1 MPLLLCQ
8 KDSYQRSVMA
18 NVVSCAPADGGYAVV
33 LDGTVFYP
41 EGGGQPSDHGTIAGF
56 PVNAVSRGRDG
67 EVVHVIDNAVVGHVE
82 VAIDWARRF
91 DHMQQHTAQHI
102 LTAVAQD
109 RFGLATTAFHLGP
122 DRCDIEVDAAAVPAA
137 KLSEIEAEVNTVIR
151 ADLPVTATEVPPE
164 ALGPMKVRMR
174 GLPEGLA
181 GPLRVVEIVGV
192 DKNTCGGTH
201 VRRTAEVQA
210 LKITGTEPM
219 RGGTR
224 VFFLAG
230 GRVLEQMHRLLE
242 RERALT
248 KALQC
253 APAEHEALA
262 VKLAAE
268 SKRAAKERRA
278 LLLELAGHLGA
289 TLTGNGPVAH
299 LHRPDGDAEFARA
312 VATAAAARRPD
323 LLVLVTIGG
332 EAGEGAFCLAGP
344 EPKVTAAGPKVAE
357 ALGGRGG
364 GAKGVFQGKA
374 AKMEERAKA
383 LEIISATLS

>member
-8 KDSYQRSVMA
+8 KDSYQRSVSA
-18 NVVSCAPADGGYAVV
+18 NVVSCTAVDGGCAVV
-33 LDGTVFYP
+33 LDETVFYP

-56 PVNAVSRGRDG
+56 SVKAVSRGRDG
-67 EVVHVIDNAVVGHVE
+67 EVVHLLDNPVVGRVE
-82 VAIDWARRF
+82 AAIDWARRF

-109 RFGLATTAFHLGP
+109 RFNLATTAFHLGP
-122 DRCDIEVDAAAVPAA
+122 DRCDIEVDAAAVPAS

-164 ALGPMKVRMR
+164 ALGPLKVRMR
-174 GLPEGLA
+174 GLPEGVR

-210 LKITGTEPM
+210 LKIAGTEPM

-224 VFFLAG
+224 IFFFAG
-230 GRVLEQMHRLLE
+230 GRVLLQMDALLA

-248 KALQC
+248 QALSC
-253 APAEHEALA
+253 APADHAALVKKLSEEA
-262 VKLAAE
+262 
-268 SKRAAKERRA
+268 RRDAKERRG
-278 LLLELAGHLGA
+278 LMLELAGHLGA
-289 TLTGNGPVAH
+289 SIPVESGVGH

-312 VATAAAARRPD
+312 VATAAAARHPD
-323 LLVLVTIGG
+323 ALVLVTAGG
-332 EAGEGAFCLAGP
+332 ESGEGAFCLAGP
-344 EPKVTAAGPKVAE
+344 APRVADAGPKVAGLL
-357 ALGGRGG
+357 AGRGG
-364 GAKGVFQGKA
+364 GVKGIFQGKA
-374 AKMEERAKA
+374 QKLERRGDAVAMLKGA
-383 LEIISATLS
+383 